1 MTNSATRLLLRPLL
15 LAFVVQI
22 APSLHAVIVAGG
34 DGAQNSTGSGAGVGW
49 SYVGT
54 RGVGSAVYLGNFYGD
69 NWVLTANHVGAGSF
83 TLGGTTYGAIGG
95 STVRVQNTDL
105 SVTDLIL
112 FKIDGTPGLA
122 PIPIAA
128 TTPIT
133 GTSVTMIGA
142 GRDRLTALT
151 GWNVTGTNPNYTW
164 TEVGSGANAL
174 GYKWN
179 SSRTMRWGESS
190 ITSTILYNSG
200 DGNVNG
206 FRAAFTPYVGQAQ
219 GSVGDSGG
227 GVFTYNY
234 SNASWELAGLMLA
247 IDSYGNQPSG
257 TAVFGNN
264 TYLAD
269 LSSYRNYIVT
279 AIPESSA
286 SAIIAGAGVLLLAI
300 SRRRRRA
307 QELK

>member
-1 MTNSATRLLLRPLL
+1 
-15 LAFVVQI
+15 
-22 APSLHAVIVAGG
+22 
-34 DGAQNSTGSGAGVGW
+34 
-49 SYVGT
+49 
-54 RGVGSAVYLGNFYGD
+54 
-69 NWVLTANHVGAGSF
+69 
-83 TLGGTTYGAIGG
+83 
-95 STVRVQNTDL
+95 
-105 SVTDLIL
+105 
-112 FKIDGTPGLA
+112 
-122 PIPIAA
+122 
-128 TTPIT
+128 
-133 GTSVTMIGA
+133 MIGA

>member
-54 RGVGSAVYLGNFYGD
+54 RGVVSAVYLGNFYGD